1 MNQAS
6 INHYEQLPTR
16 ERMKPRNATK
26 QAARGDTDTAHRD
39 KKRYKKGV
47 DRCERIGYYI
57 EQ

>member
-1 MNQAS
+1 MNQAN
-6 INHYEQLPTR
+6 INHYDQLPTR

-26 QAARGDTDTAHRD
+26 QAARVSADTAHRD

-47 DRCERIGYYI
+47 DRCERIGYYL